1 MLNTQIIHP
10 VIQKKHRRHNPIQSL
25 YIEPATLADYQR
37 LSHYHYR
44 RSALGPIA
52 GIWVVRS
59 RIASWYIENEPIAV
73 IVYTYPAPNLAVRN
87 IATRKFFRRSNQSEG
102 LALLNRHVRCISRII
117 VRPQWRGLGL
127 ASWLVRATMPMMDV
141 AMIESMAAMGRFHP
155 FLEKARM
162 RPFTP
167 PTDPAARKLI
177 ATLESLHI
185 GRDIRHDPDTVQI
198 RMNCLSEKK
207 AQLLERA
214 IKAFLGRF
222 GKRRKMTWGIDRTT
236 FLLEHLSQQWAY
248 FAWLNPKIPVEGL
261 RLTKT
266 LNINRQF
273 IPQGSSI
280 DNYPLSTE
288 VSHVA

>member
-10 VIQKKHRRHNPIQSL
+10 VIQKKHRRHNFIQSL

-59 RIASWYIENEPIAV
+59 RIASRYIEDEPIAV

-87 IATRKFFRRSNQSEG
+87 IATRKFFCRPNQSES

-117 VRPQWRGLGL
+117 VQPQWRGLGL

-155 FLEKARM
+155 FLEKARL

-185 GRDIRHDPDTVQI
+185 GRELWHDPDTVQI
-198 RMNCLSEKK
+198 KMDCLFEKE
-207 AQLLERA
+207 ARLLERA

-222 GKRRKMTWGIDRTT
+222 GKRRKMMWSIDRTT
-236 FLLEHLSQQWAY
+236 FILERLVQSWMY
-248 FAWLNPKIPVEGL
+248 FAWLNPKQSVRGL
-261 RLTKT
+261 K
-266 LNINRQF
+266 
-273 IPQGSSI
+273 
-280 DNYPLSTE
+280 LSNTQIAE
-288 VSHVA
+288 VA